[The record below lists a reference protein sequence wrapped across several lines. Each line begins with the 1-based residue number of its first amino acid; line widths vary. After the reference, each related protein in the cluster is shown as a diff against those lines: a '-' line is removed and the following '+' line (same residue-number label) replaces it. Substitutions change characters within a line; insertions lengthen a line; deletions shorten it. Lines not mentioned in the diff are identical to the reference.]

1 MYKHVERQP
10 LEPESMASTKTTTL
24 TFRID
29 PDVKDALRTA
39 AQQERRS
46 LANMIDVM
54 VLDYC
59 QRHDIP
65 VPPVGGLP
73 GGHHRAR
80 SE

>member
-1 MYKHVERQP
+1 MP
-10 LEPESMASTKTTTL
+10 STKTATL

-29 PDVKDALRTA
+29 PEIKEALRTA

-59 QRHDIP
+59 RRHDIP
-65 VPPVGGLP
+65 VPPAGGPP
-73 GGHHRAR
+73 GGHQRAR